1 MPDTLGS
8 EEEHG
13 SCVIFLLDTSN
24 RKTSLA
30 GDRKGGEEKYE
41 KEEVEEE
48 EKENEKEEKRI
59 LKLRSFSFQNL
70 GVSNVIVLEE
80 GPVRCLGDAGSS
92 QVSGI

>member
-1 MPDTLGS
+1 MTCFLPYCFCSVYFSLMGLLKLTQSILPQRNMMPDTLGS

-59 LKLRSFSFQNL
+59 
-70 GVSNVIVLEE
+70 
-80 GPVRCLGDAGSS
+80 
-92 QVSGI
+92 